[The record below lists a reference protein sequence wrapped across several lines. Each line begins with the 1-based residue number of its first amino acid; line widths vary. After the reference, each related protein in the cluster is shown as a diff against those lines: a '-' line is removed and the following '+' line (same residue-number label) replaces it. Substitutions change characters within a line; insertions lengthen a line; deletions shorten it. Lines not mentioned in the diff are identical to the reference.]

1 MTRKWLGRGPGLTS
15 RSPPGLC
22 ACTRRHDPPDAA
34 GGSREPKRFHVES
47 TGISQSPIYRTP
59 PDGPKPKISHSSA
72 TLASI
77 KMTDLYARQLL
88 PRLVL
93 APMMPALR
101 HFDAVPLAT
110 GCRSRWI
117 RAAVHGMVAW
127 LISIVCWLAMA
138 ATLDPCSA

>member
-15 RSPPGLC
+15 RSPGLC
-22 ACTRRHDPPDAA
+22 ATTRRHDPPDAA

-47 TGISQSPIYRTP
+47 TGISQSPVYRTP

-77 KMTDLYARQLL
+77 KVTDLYARQLL

-110 GCRSRWI
+110 GCRSRWDPCSS
-117 RAAVHGMVAW
+117 AW
-127 LISIVCWLAMA
+127 YGGLADSIVCWLAMA